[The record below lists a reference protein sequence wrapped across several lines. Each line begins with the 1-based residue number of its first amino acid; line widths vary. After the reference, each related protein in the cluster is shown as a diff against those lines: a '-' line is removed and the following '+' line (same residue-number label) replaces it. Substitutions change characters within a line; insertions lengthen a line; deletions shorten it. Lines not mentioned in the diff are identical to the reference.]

1 MSGWDFA
8 ASAQM
13 DGSATFAST
22 AANSFFRREESKIL
36 PQITHLLADRGVSKF
51 QIVQHSSS
59 LLCPALPARAT
70 QSHDNEKSCEYS
82 ADPSNPVA
90 ITRVK
95 SEIANVVESRQ

>member
-59 LLCPALPARAT
+59 LLCGALPARAT
-70 QSHDNEKSCEYS
+70 QSHDNEQGCECS
-82 ADPSNPVA
+82 ADPGDPVA
-90 ITRVK
+90 ITRVE
-95 SEIANVVESRQ
+95 SEITNVVKPRR